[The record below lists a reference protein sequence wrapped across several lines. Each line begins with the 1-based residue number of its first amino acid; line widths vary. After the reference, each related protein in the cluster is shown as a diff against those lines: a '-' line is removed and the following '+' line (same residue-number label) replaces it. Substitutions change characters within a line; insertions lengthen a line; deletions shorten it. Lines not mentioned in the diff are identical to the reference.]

1 MKRNLR
7 PLLFFILGI
16 FIVSACSTMTVRDT
30 AGISKQP
37 KVFKEVEGSVQSVNN
52 SKVDIITNISE
63 ATTSAL
69 SFAEKVAQRIVSRSV
84 LLEND
89 EIQIGNQKATII
101 EVRKN
106 LVTLQFEGSP
116 SIKVGDKIKI
126 TVPKH
131 VIAITDFDVIRGHD
145 KSVGMVSLE
154 SLTTAI
160 VESGQF
166 NVVEREKIKTVL
178 KELAF
183 GSSGLTDSQKINKLG
198 KLLNADVIL
207 TGTFADVGGEW
218 NVNLRLI
225 NVSTGVIVSAIEEK
239 TSFKEIL
246 PENVRDTSNYF
257 GNFDQ
262 NSYNGWVWGYK
273 TYPGGNYMK
282 TTLDKTVYVNN
293 PQGSLRADY
302 KIGANNTG
310 VWNNKKRD
318 WSSYTG
324 IEFYVKSDH
333 EEVIRFAIYNA
344 NRKDR
349 FNSSK
354 WTAWLCSFT
363 ANTDWKKIR
372 VKFNDLTIS
381 THKIDL
387 NAQGD
392 GALNLDLVERF
403 HFYLSTSSTK
413 PGTSGTFWID
423 EVKLF

>member
-16 FIVSACSTMTVRDT
+16 FIVSACSTMTVPDT
-30 AGISKQP
+30 TGISKQP

-89 EIQIGNQKATII
+89 EIRIGNQKATII

-145 KSVGMVSLE
+145 KSVGTVSLE

-246 PENVRDTSNYF
+246 PENVRDTSNSF

-262 NSYNGWVWGYK
+262 NSYNGWMLGYK

-302 KIGANNTG
+302 KIGANNTS
-310 VWNNKKRD
+310 VWNSKKRD

-333 EEVIRFAIYNA
+333 EEVIRFGIYNA

-349 FNSSK
+349 FNGSK
-354 WTAWLCSFT
+354 WTTWLCSFT

-372 VKFNDLTIS
+372 VKFNDLTLS

-392 GALNLDLVERF
+392 GALNLDLIERF
-403 HFYLSTSSTK
+403 HFYLSVNSTK